1 MVPGH
6 PECCFKTIRQIVEKI
21 RMLVYQPERQNV
33 ACQDHDVTLGL
44 SVFFSGILYFQE
56 IPDAG
61 RRQLDYHQIQ
71 GFRF

>member
-1 MVPGH
+1 
-6 PECCFKTIRQIVEKI
+6 
-21 RMLVYQPERQNV
+21 MLVYQPERQNV